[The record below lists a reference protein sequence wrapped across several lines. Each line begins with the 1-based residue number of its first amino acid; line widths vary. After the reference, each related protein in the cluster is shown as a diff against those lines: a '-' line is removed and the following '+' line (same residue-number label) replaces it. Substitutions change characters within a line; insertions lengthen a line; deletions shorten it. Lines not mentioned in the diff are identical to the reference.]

1 MVKLTNNKLHSLLA
15 LIALVGS
22 ISVLFCVTGCQVEKR
37 NLEEDRAVLL
47 QTDREF
53 SQKSVEAG
61 AAEAFRIY
69 LSEEAL
75 ELPAGSN
82 PVFGRSA
89 IYEGMKPGQEQY
101 VLAWEPQDG
110 EAAKSSDLG
119 YTWGKY
125 TVTSKPETGEPVKSH
140 GKYLNVWKKQA
151 DGSWKVLVDMGNKSP
166 APEMEVEEE

>member
-1 MVKLTNNKLHSLLA
+1 MKLTEKLHFLLT
-15 LIALVGS
+15 LITLVAGLT
-22 ISVLFCVTGCQVEKR
+22 VLFCVTGCRVEKP
-37 NLEEDRAVLL
+37 NLAEERAILL
-47 QTDREF
+47 QTDRDF

-69 LSEEAL
+69 LAEEAL
-75 ELPAGSN
+75 ELGAGSH
-82 PVFGRSA
+82 PVHGRNA